1 MPPPRFS
8 VENPKEPGPAALL
21 SKAEPLTARLHRHAG
36 VYRDKSRAPELKN
49 VLLLTA
55 ANSGYLEM
63 LTNWESMVEVEL
75 F

>member
-1 MPPPRFS
+1 MPGSPA
-8 VENPKEPGPAALL
+8 ENPKEPGSA
-21 SKAEPLTARLHRHAG
+21 LTARLHRHAG

-63 LTNWESMVEVEL
+63 LTNWESKVEGDDTFFL
-75 F
+75 